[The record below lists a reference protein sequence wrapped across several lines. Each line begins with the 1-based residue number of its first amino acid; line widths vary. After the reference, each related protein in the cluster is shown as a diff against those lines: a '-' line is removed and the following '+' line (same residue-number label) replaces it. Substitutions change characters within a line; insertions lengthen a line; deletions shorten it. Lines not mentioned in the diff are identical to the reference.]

1 MSEDA
6 WLLRGP
12 VNVLVASPLEAEH
25 VARIGAA
32 DEPSRLLYAPDLL
45 PVPRYLCDHSGVPRD
60 LSAAELARWAQLREQ
75 ADVSFD
81 FDWQSPGEMRELCPQ
96 LSWVQGT
103 SAGIGGFLERTGL
116 VDSDLVFTTAA
127 GVHGT
132 PLAEFT
138 LLGLLHFA
146 KQMPALGRRQ
156 RQQRWERHTSGMLAG
171 TTAVVVGLGGI
182 GREVCRLLA
191 AAGLT
196 VYGCGRPGH
205 SYDVPGVSRYT
216 DASRLHEVLPDAAAL
231 ILACPLTDQTRGLI
245 GSRELAELPP
255 GAVVVNVSRGAVID
269 EPALVNALTTG
280 HLAGACL
287 DAFAVEPLPLS
298 SPLWAM
304 DNVIVSPHSA
314 ATVAAENRLSTD
326 LFIDNLQ
333 RWLAGEPLRNVFDR
347 VAGY

>member
-1 MSEDA
+1 MPV
-6 WLLRGP
+6 RGP

-25 VARIGAA
+25 VSRIEAA
-32 DEPSRLLYAPDLL
+32 DRRLRLLYAPGLL
-45 PVPRYLCDHSGVPRD
+45 PAPRYQCDHTGVARD
-60 LSAAELARWAQLREQ
+60 LSAGELDRWAQLREQ

-81 FDWQSPGEMRELCPQ
+81 FDWQSPGEMPKLCPQ
-96 LSWVQGT
+96 LRWVQGT

-116 VDSDLVFTTAA
+116 VHSDLAFTTAA

-132 PLAEFT
+132 PLAEFA

-146 KQMPALGRRQ
+146 KEMPTLARWQ
-156 RQQRWERHTSGMLAG
+156 RKQHWQRHTSGVLAG

-191 AAGLT
+191 GAGLT

-205 SYDVPGVSRYT
+205 SYDVPGVSVYADT
-216 DASRLHEVLPDAAAL
+216 SRLLEVLPHAGAL
-231 ILACPLTDQTRGLI
+231 VLACPLTDETSGLI
-245 GSRELAELPP
+245 GARELAALAP
-255 GAVVVNVSRGAVID
+255 GAVVVNVCRGPVID
-269 EPALVNALTTG
+269 EPALVSALASG

-287 DAFAVEPLPLS
+287 DVFAVEPLPLS

-314 ATVAAENRLSTD
+314 ATAAAENRLLTD
-326 LFIDNLQ
+326 LFIDNLR
-333 RWLAGEPLRNVFDR
+333 RWLAGEPLRNVYDR

>member
-1 MSEDA
+1 MPV
-6 WLLRGP
+6 RGP
-12 VNVLVASPLEAEH
+12 VNVLVASPLEAEY
-25 VARIGAA
+25 VARIQAA
-32 DEPSRLLYAPDLL
+32 DSRLRLLYAPDLL
-45 PVPRYLCDHSGVPRD
+45 PVPRYACDHSGLPRD
-60 LSAAELARWAQLREQ
+60 LTGAELDRWAELREQ

-81 FDWQSPGEMRELCPQ
+81 FDWQSPAEMAKLCPR
-96 LSWVQGT
+96 LGWVQGT

-116 VDSDLVFTTAA
+116 VHSDLVFTTAA

-132 PLAEFT
+132 PLAEFA

-146 KQMPALGRRQ
+146 KEMPTLARWQ
-156 RQQRWERHTSGMLAG
+156 RQQHWERHTSGVLAG

-191 AAGLT
+191 AAGLQ
-196 VYGCGRPGH
+196 VYGCGRPGR
-205 SYDVPGVSRYT
+205 SYEVPGVSQYT
-216 DASRLHEVLPDAAAL
+216 DTKRLHEVLPAADAL
-231 ILACPLTDQTRGLI
+231 ILACPLTKETEGLI
-245 GSRELAELPP
+245 GPGELAALPP

-269 EPALVNALTTG
+269 EPALVSALTNG

-287 DAFAVEPLPLS
+287 DVFAVEPLPPS

-314 ATVAAENRLSTD
+314 ATSAAENRLLTD
-326 LFIDNLQ
+326 LFIDNLR
-333 RWLAGEPLRNVFDR
+333 RWLAGEPLHNVYDR

>member
-1 MSEDA
+1 MPGSGA
-6 WLLRGP
+6 

-25 VARIGAA
+25 VARIETA
-32 DEPSRLLYAPDLL
+32 DSRLRVLYAPDLL
-45 PVPRYLCDHSGVPRD
+45 PVPRYPCDHTGEPRT
-60 LSAAELARWAQLREQ
+60 LSAAERYRWAQLREQ

-81 FDWQSPGEMRELCPQ
+81 FDWDAPAEMPKLCPQ
-96 LSWVQGT
+96 LRWVQGT
-103 SAGIGGFLERTGL
+103 SAGIGGFLDRTGL
-116 VDSDLVFTTAA
+116 AGSDLVFTTAA

-132 PLAEFT
+132 PLAEFA

-146 KQMPALGRRQ
+146 KGMPTLARWQ
-156 RQQRWERHTSGMLAG
+156 RQQHWQRHTSGMVAG

-191 AAGLT
+191 AAG
-196 VYGCGRPGH
+196 VRVFGCGRPGQ

-216 DASRLHEVLPDAAAL
+216 DTARLHEVLPEAGAL
-231 ILACPLTDQTRGLI
+231 VLACPLTDQTRGLI
-245 GSRELAELPP
+245 TARELAALPA
-255 GAVVVNVSRGAVID
+255 GAVVVNLSRGAVID
-269 EPALVNALTTG
+269 ERALVSALTSG

-287 DAFAVEPLPLS
+287 DVFAVEPLPLS

-304 DNVIVSPHSA
+304 DRVIVSPHSA
-314 ATVAAENRLSTD
+314 ATVAAENRLLVE

-333 RWLAGEPLRNVFDR
+333 RWLAGQPLRNVYDR

>member
-1 MSEDA
+1 MA
-6 WLLRGP
+6 AAGH
-12 VNVLVASPLEAEH
+12 VKVLVASPLEAQH
-25 VARIGAA
+25 VARIEAA
-32 DEPSRLLYAPDLL
+32 DGRLRLLYAPDLV

-60 LSAAELARWAQLREQ
+60 LSTAELDLWAQLREQ

-81 FDWQSPGEMRELCPQ
+81 FDWQSPGEMPKNCPQ
-96 LSWVQGT
+96 LRWVQGT

-116 VDSDLVFTTAA
+116 VDSELVFTTAA

-132 PLAEFT
+132 PLAEFA
-138 LLGLLHFA
+138 LYGLLHFA
-146 KQMPALGRRQ
+146 KRMPTLARRQ
-156 RQQRWERHTSGMLAG
+156 RQQHWERHTSGVLAG
-171 TTAVVVGLGGI
+171 TTAVVVGLGGV

-205 SYDVPGVSRYT
+205 TYDVPGVSMYT
-216 DASRLHEVLPDAAAL
+216 DSGRLQEVLPDASAL
-231 ILACPLTDQTRGLI
+231 VLACPLTDQTRGLI
-245 GSRELAELPP
+245 GAGELAALPA
-255 GAVVVNVSRGAVID
+255 GAIVVNVSRGAVID
-269 EPALVNALTTG
+269 EPALVSALTAG
-280 HLAGACL
+280 HLGGACL
-287 DAFAVEPLPLS
+287 DAFAVEPLPLT

-314 ATVAAENRLSTD
+314 ATVAAENRLLVD